1 MLSFHSI
8 LRAAALRAVISYGW
22 LRIRLSGTDWVRN
35 LCAGYTKTGANKL
48 TELEY
53 PKTWLELKK
62 KHSQD
67 ITTCNLSAHLSNMSG
82 HISGIIWGIG
92 CMRPAAYIYCLN
104 WASAACQ
111 LVALVQKLISCWPQ
125 GLTTFDS
132 RFQSNQ
138 SLYIFFQP
146 SFVMERLNLQID
158 RLVLKRLW
166 LS

>member
-1 MLSFHSI
+1 MSSFHSI
-8 LRAAALRAVISYGW
+8 VRATASRAVISYGW
-22 LRIRLSGTDWVRN
+22 LRIRLSGMDWVRLVLISSQN
-35 LCAGYTKTGANKL
+35 LNT
-48 TELEY
+48 
-53 PKTWLELKK
+53 PKHDFSWRKNT
-62 KHSQD
+62 HVQD

-82 HISGIIWGIG
+82 HISGIIWGIE

-146 SFVMERLNLQID
+146 SFVTERLSLQID